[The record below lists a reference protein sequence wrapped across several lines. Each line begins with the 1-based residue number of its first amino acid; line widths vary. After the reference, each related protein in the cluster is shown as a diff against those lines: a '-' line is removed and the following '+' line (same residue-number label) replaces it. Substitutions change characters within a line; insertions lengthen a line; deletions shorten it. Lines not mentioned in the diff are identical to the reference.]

1 MAAGHRILVVD
12 DNAIGRESLADVLR
26 LAGHEVSEAADG
38 PAALGLAR
46 DFRPR
51 IVLVDIGLP
60 GMDGF
65 DVAVRLRN
73 MPEIPDAI
81 LIALTG
87 FAHPDIAARAGT
99 VGFNHHVVKPVHPKD
114 LESLFPPV
122 S

>member
-73 MPEIPDAI
+73 MPEIRDAKI
-81 LIALTG
+81 G
-87 FAHPDIAARAGT
+87 RAH
-99 VGFNHHVVKPVHPKD
+99 V
-114 LESLFPPV
+114 
-122 S
+122 